1 MRTFEQIFRRE
12 GVKAAFVEGDSF
24 HRYDR
29 AEMKQKMAQAIERGD
44 QRFSHFGPEANLFK
58 ELEALFRNYGSTGT
72 GQVRR
77 YLHNEEEAAAFG
89 QPAGTFTSWENI
101 QPDTD
106 VLFYEGL
113 HGAAAD
119 GDIDE

>member
-29 AEMKQKMAQAIERGD
+29 AEMKRQMAQSLEASN

-58 ELEALFRNYGSTGT
+58 ELESLFRDYGGNGSGRAREEFRNEGEDAPFGDGT
-72 GQVRR
+72 RQINTLGEVPPGAP
-77 YLHNEEEAAAFG
+77 LSFCHGGEW
-89 QPAGTFTSWENI
+89 AGTRGGCE
-101 QPDTD
+101 
-106 VLFYEGL
+106 
-113 HGAAAD
+113 
-119 GDIDE
+119 